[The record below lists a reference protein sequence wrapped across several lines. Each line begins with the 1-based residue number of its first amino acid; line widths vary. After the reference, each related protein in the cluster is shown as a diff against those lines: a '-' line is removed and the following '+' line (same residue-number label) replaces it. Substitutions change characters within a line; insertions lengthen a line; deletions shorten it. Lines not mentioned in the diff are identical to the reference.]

1 MTGSEYSSLV
11 KKNVSEAHRA
21 LFDEYFCYVRTI
33 VYNNLRSTGSS
44 EDIEECIS
52 DIFASVYFGFSERA
66 ETGEMKGYIGVLA
79 KRISIDRYRSLRSR
93 VGRTVSMED
102 EDFFS
107 VSSGEDIAA
116 DSERSELQRIL
127 MDAIKSLGE
136 PDSTILIQKYYYD
149 RNSREIGKLLSM
161 KPATVR
167 MRSKRAAEK
176 LREILTGS
184 GVTL

>member
-1 MTGSEYSSLV
+1 
-11 KKNVSEAHRA
+11 
-21 LFDEYFCYVRTI
+21 
-33 VYNNLRSTGSS
+33 
-44 EDIEECIS
+44 
-52 DIFASVYFGFSERA
+52 
-66 ETGEMKGYIGVLA
+66 
-79 KRISIDRYRSLRSR
+79 
-93 VGRTVSMED
+93 
-102 EDFFS
+102 
-107 VSSGEDIAA
+107 
-116 DSERSELQRIL
+116 

>member
-1 MTGSEYSSLV
+1 
-11 KKNVSEAHRA
+11 
-21 LFDEYFCYVRTI
+21 
-33 VYNNLRSTGSS
+33 
-44 EDIEECIS
+44 
-52 DIFASVYFGFSERA
+52 
-66 ETGEMKGYIGVLA
+66 
-79 KRISIDRYRSLRSR
+79 
-93 VGRTVSMED
+93 
-102 EDFFS
+102 
-107 VSSGEDIAA
+107 
-116 DSERSELQRIL
+116 
-127 MDAIKSLGE
+127 MDALKSLGE